1 MAGGNWGQPQPWVQG
16 TSLGMRTGQNGTS
29 ACEWRWFGRTHGQ
42 GHGCGVVRSCS
53 SGRAKARASA
63 GSSSPHQYLASQCLG
78 ASPQGQY
85 GKGATLGCTGS
96 ELAPSPSSPSFV
108 TPCGCSHNPYS
119 RAHHQ
124 AFPNNY
130 FTKAA
135 LLLFYGWR
143 TTDKRWQPYS
153 PISLAEH
160 NFPGTVGSVA
170 MPVLV
175 NEPWMQHFVGS
186 IALEK
191 TWVNVF
197 LITFLSCVF
206 YPYSR
211 ALPFLWKR
219 KVKLDSNPE
228 V

>member
-1 MAGGNWGQPQPWVQG
+1 MAGGNWGQPQPWVRG
-16 TSLGMRTGQNGTS
+16 TFLGMRTGQNGTS

-63 GSSSPHQYLASQCLG
+63 GSSSPHQDLASQCLG

-108 TPCGCSHNPYS
+108 TSCGCSHNPYS

-135 LLLFYGWR
+135 LLLFY
-143 TTDKRWQPYS
+143 
-153 PISLAEH
+153 E
-160 NFPGTVGSVA
+160 
-170 MPVLV
+170 
-175 NEPWMQHFVGS
+175 
-186 IALEK
+186 
-191 TWVNVF
+191 
-197 LITFLSCVF
+197 
-206 YPYSR
+206 
-211 ALPFLWKR
+211 
-219 KVKLDSNPE
+219 
-228 V
+228 